1 MRGFNMTK
9 IFLSPSN
16 QIANVGAYGDT
27 NESEQCT
34 LIANATKE
42 YLDDNYECEVYVATQ
57 SENVKTRANYANTQD
72 TDIYLAI
79 HTNAFKD
86 KTVEGTET
94 FYYSTDIEGKKLAE
108 MLLESVSNITN
119 AKRRAKAYDNLIELN
134 TPTCTRAYL
143 EVDFHSNPQK
153 AQWIKQNTEL
163 IGNTIGKTIAEFAH
177 LETIKEK
184 LNQDDSLLLTD
195 TIIIENLDTVFDII
209 KKHISVST
217 TGDKLYRVQVGAYSS
232 KENAQKMTE
241 QLKNAGF
248 QAIIKYE

>member
-1 MRGFNMTK
+1 MTK

-16 QIANVGAYGDT
+16 QVANVGAYGDT
-27 NESEQCT
+27 NECEQCT
-34 LIANATKE
+34 LIANATKK
-42 YLDDNYECEVYVATQ
+42 YLDDNYECEVNVAAK

-86 KTVEGTET
+86 TTIEGTET
-94 FYYSTDIEGKKLAE
+94 FYYSTDTEGKKLAE

-119 AKRRAKAYDNLIELN
+119 AKRRTKAYDSLIELN
-134 TPTCTRAYL
+134 TPTCTKAYL

-163 IGNTIGKTIAEFAH
+163 IGNTIGRTIAEFAD
-177 LETIKEK
+177 LETKKE
-184 LNQDDSLLLTD
+184 NIAQDNNALLTD
-195 TIIIENLDTVFDII
+195 TVIIENIDTVFDII
-209 KKHISVST
+209 KKHISVSS
-217 TGDKLYRVQVGAYSS
+217 GDKLYHVQTGAYSS
-232 KENAQKMTE
+232 KENAQKMVE
-241 QLKNAGF
+241 KLKNAGF